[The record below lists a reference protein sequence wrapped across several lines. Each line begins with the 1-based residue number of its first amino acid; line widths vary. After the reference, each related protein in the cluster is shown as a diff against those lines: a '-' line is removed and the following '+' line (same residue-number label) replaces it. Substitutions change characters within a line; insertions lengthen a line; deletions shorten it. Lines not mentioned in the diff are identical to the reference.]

1 MKAFENLDNAGQF
14 LTAKPKKDN
23 HFQSEEAYTKSGG
36 HLKHPDIPEVSKFI
50 IHEEEDAVGNGD
62 NAVFGTKE
70 ISSDGADNVSEKDI
84 NELRRLISAL
94 VTDDYVS
101 VSPQEEMKRTFT
113 FPTRPQD
120 RDDTDNIA
128 AALVHAWKRRTF
140 RRSSLVEI

>member
-23 HFQSEEAYTKSGG
+23 HFQSEEVYTSSGG
-36 HLKHPDIPEVSKFI
+36 RLKHPDIPEVSKFI
-50 IHEEEDAVGNGD
+50 IHEEEGAVGNDD

-70 ISSDGADNVSEKDI
+70 ISSDGADNVPEKDI

-101 VSPQEEMKRTFT
+101 ISPQEEMKRTFDL
-113 FPTRPQD
+113 PSKLQD
-120 RDDTDNIA
+120 RDDAENIA

-140 RRSSLVEI
+140 RRSSLVEV